1 VNRGIDMYCLKYSY
15 VLVPLSLLPS
25 KGWSASFGEVSN
37 SNLES
42 SATICMSIGVRASIS
57 GFDNFELTTMDI
69 DGTAGA
75 IYRGS
80 DSFHLESNA
89 PVRVIIDGEPLS
101 NGNDDIES
109 LFSIDGSY
117 SHFDTSAKGDHTGD
131 HVFSAEAQLGR
142 ISSQL
147 AGHYSSDVV
156 LTVVPQIGDGG
167 GCGEFSQSFAS
178 NEGWVTL
185 AYEDLYPRVG
195 DGDYNDM
202 VVRYHVEENYNA
214 QQQLETVTLQFDAL
228 ARGAGYNHSLNLSLD
243 GEIDASR
250 NATTITPD
258 AFVGDAQVR
267 VSYENEGGST
277 RVTNTTN
284 SDKDISIFNNTRSV
298 LSGFANVYA
307 NEDWTTARYRTT
319 VEVTL
324 ANPELN
330 LYADRGA
337 DSLLWFRPFLTVM
350 NTKQDIDL
358 YEINQQDGMI
368 DENGN
373 PFGLLV
379 PDTWEWPLE
388 RVSINEAYPYFG
400 EYSRWLSGEEA
411 VLSDRAATWY
421 DYPASAGLVFNLDR
435 K

>member
-1 VNRGIDMYCLKYSY
+1 MDCLKYSC
-15 VLVPLSLLPS
+15 VLVPLSLLPIKS
-25 KGWSASFGEVSN
+25 WGASFGGVSQ
-37 SNLES
+37 SNLEG
-42 SATICMSIGVRASIS
+42 SATVCMSIGVRASIS
-57 GFDNFELTTMDI
+57 GFDDFELSTTDI

-89 PVRVIIDGEPLS
+89 PVRVLIDGEPLS
-101 NGNDDIES
+101 NGSDTIES
-109 LFSIDGSY
+109 LYSIDGSY
-117 SHFDTSAKGDHTGD
+117 NSFDTAAKGDHNGD
-131 HVFSAEAQLGR
+131 HVFSAAAQLGR

-147 AGHYSSDVV
+147 SGDYSSDVV
-156 LTVVPQIGDGG
+156 LTVVPQIGEGG

-178 NEGWVTL
+178 NDGWVTL
-185 AYEDLYPRVG
+185 AYEDLYPSVG

-202 VVRYHVEENYNA
+202 VVRYHVEESYNA
-214 QQQLETVTLQFDAL
+214 QQELTTVKLQFDAL
-228 ARGAGYNHSLNLSLD
+228 ARGAGYNHSFNLSLD
-243 GEIDASR
+243 GEIDKSR
-250 NATTITPD
+250 NATAITPE
-258 AFVGDAQVR
+258 AFVGGAQVR
-267 VSYENEGGST
+267 VTYDSDNGSSI
-277 RVTNTTN
+277 VKNTTS
-284 SDKDISIFNNTRSV
+284 SDRDISIFNNTRSV

-319 VEVTL
+319 VEIDI
-324 ANPELN
+324 ASPELN
-330 LYADRGA
+330 LYSDRGT

-368 DENGN
+368 DDNGN

-388 RVSINEAYPYFG
+388 RVNINEAYPYFG
-400 EYSRWLSGEEA
+400 EYSRWLAGEEA
-411 VLSDRAATWY
+411 LLSDKAATWY